1 MLIGNENTR
10 VAHFGKR
17 RRIAVTFTRVDGLWR
32 AALLAKP
39 QRNLRVARDM
49 VRKALVQWHKEHGGE
64 A

>member
-1 MLIGNENTR
+1 MLLGNENTR

-17 RRIAVTFTRVDGLWR
+17 RRIAVTFKRVGGLWR

-49 VRKALVQWHKEHGGE
+49 VRKALAQWHKEHGGE
-64 A
+64 